1 MNSYSGFNIKKGPE
15 RENGFRQSIGDSGGR
30 YRFFKTRRYGK
41 LHFEKRVAD
50 SFLGNIMT
58 VEALRKEFEIGY
70 GLEHPGIVKYLAY
83 ENNSIFEEYIDGC
96 TLREMLL
103 NNDKRLTSPG
113 FLQSIC
119 RQILNALDYMHR
131 HDVVHLDI
139 KPENVMVSNIG
150 NVVKIIDLGSARNG
164 VFDNTEGYTPGYM
177 APEQSGN
184 FTTDVRTDIYLVGKL
199 MKELSGHTGE
209 GQSWS
214 EFVKK
219 ATHNSPDMRF
229 GTAAEALSAIP
240 GRSDIKTSVSSSGDW
255 LQPVTTA
262 VTVEKR
268 SKRGSKSKRI
278 IIAIAI
284 CLSIVAVLCF
294 LLPVSKIFDSTDKG
308 PVQNEEMT
316 GNTGHETSGGD
327 GNVSSEEFRQA
338 ANLIQGKGVEQDE
351 AEGMRLMMSAAEHGD
366 AMAQC
371 YIGLMYRDGCATLQR
386 DPGKS
391 LIWIRKAAEQGN
403 DVAIEEM
410 GYKYY
415 EGFGVKQDYSEA
427 MKWLKRAAEKGK
439 ASAYSSIGIM
449 YRDGEGVAPDFDK
462 AEENFIKGA
471 TAGNSY
477 SAYLLARLYGHY
489 MKPNKK
495 EEALEW
501 YQKASDMGSY
511 RATEYLK
518 KAYTEGDPEMGIT
531 PDAAL
536 ATKYS
541 VRLESSE
548 AN

>member
-1 MNSYSGFNIKKGPE
+1 MNESGFNIKNRVGG
-15 RENGFRQSIGDSGGR
+15 NADFRQSIGDCDGR
-30 YRFFKTRRYGK
+30 YIFFKTRRYGK

-50 SFLGNIMT
+50 RYLNDILT

-70 GLEHPGIVKYLAY
+70 GLEHQGIVKYLAY

-96 TLREMLL
+96 TLREMLD
-103 NNDKRLTSPG
+103 NRDKRLRSPG
-113 FLQSIC
+113 FLQQVC
-119 RQILNALDYMHR
+119 RQILNALEYLHR
-131 HDVVHLDI
+131 HDVVHLDL

-150 NVVKIIDLGSARNG
+150 NVVKLIDLGSARNG
-164 VFDNTEGYTPGYM
+164 AFDNTEGYTPGYM
-177 APEQSGN
+177 APEQRGD
-184 FTTDVRTDIYLVGKL
+184 FATDVRTDIYLVGKL
-199 MKELSGHTGE
+199 MQELAEQAGATE
-209 GQSWS
+209 LWRP
-214 EFVKK
+214 FVEK
-219 ATHNSPDMRF
+219 ATNPTPDKRF
-229 GTAAEALSAIP
+229 ADAPQVLAAIP
-240 GRSDIKTSVSSSGDW
+240 IEKDEEVKRGDRGERSERRGDE
-255 LQPVTTA
+255 L
-262 VTVEKR
+262 TVGR
-268 SKRGSKSKRI
+268 SKRVSGKVLMGVVIAAVI
-278 IIAIAI
+278 IIVALVSYKSIADFASGKRNGESEAVGDAAISKGNA
-284 CLSIVAVLCF
+284 IVASDEF
-294 LLPVSKIFDSTDKG
+294 HQASK
-308 PVQNEEMT
+308 
-316 GNTGHETSGGD
+316 
-327 GNVSSEEFRQA
+327 
-338 ANLIQGKGVEQDE
+338 LIQGIGVAQDE

-386 DPGKS
+386 DASKS
-391 LIWIRKAAEQGN
+391 LFWIRKAAEQGN

-415 EGFGVKQDYSEA
+415 EGLGVEQDYAEA
-427 MKWLKRAAEKGK
+427 MKWLKQAAEKGK

-462 AEENFIKGA
+462 AEENFKKGA
-471 TAGNSY
+471 SAGNSY

-489 MKPNKK
+489 MKPNKR

-501 YQKASDMGSY
+501 YQKASEMGSY